1 MDVFSMA
8 TPARQQ
14 YLDIKSNHPNDIL
27 LFRMGDFYETFDDD
41 AKVMAKDL
49 QIALTSREMGKG
61 EKVPLAGIPY
71 HSLNGYLSKLVSK
84 GHRIAICEQT
94 SDPSTSKGIV
104 DREVV
109 RIVTPGTI
117 TEDQLLENNINNYL
131 ASIVIKD
138 HSVGVSYVD
147 ITTTEFLT
155 TEIQI
160 EDLTT
165 EINRINPR
173 EVIISKPLPG
183 NISENINSYITLVDE
198 KGYIANNSRKIV
210 EQNFRVASLESFG
223 CDKLILGIEAAA
235 QIIEYL
241 KTHQQS
247 ALRTI
252 PTLKTYSTQPFMSL
266 DQQTSRNLEIF
277 SSGRENSQESSLYSI
292 LDKTQTPM
300 GGRLLRKWLGQPLL
314 ELDLLEERQKAVEW
328 FIEDPI
334 RRGHIAK
341 ILTSISDIERLTTKV
356 KMGTA
361 GPRDLT
367 GLGNS
372 LEVIPDLIA
381 IAGKRT
387 ESEDTFWVLNEFS
400 DNSIPYEIIKKSIEP
415 ETPPNVG
422 EGRTIKSGFSR
433 TLDLLKQESSEAK
446 ANMANIESREREK
459 TGIKSLKIGYNKV
472 FGYYLEVSN
481 SYTSRVPSDYVR
493 RQTLV
498 GGERYITPEMKEYES
513 VILNTSSKIEE
524 IEKRLF
530 EKICS
535 DISIHLEA
543 LLKTSYAI
551 SLMDVFYSLSRIAS
565 ERNYI
570 KPILNNSD
578 TIDIKSGRHPVIE
591 QIVGPGEFVPN
602 DTNLSRRFN
611 QILLLTGPNMSGKST
626 YLRQVGILTLM
637 AQIGSF
643 IPAESA
649 TIGIVDRIFTR
660 VGLQDDLTKG
670 QSTFMVEMLETASI
684 LNQATE
690 KSLIILDEI
699 GRGTSTYDGLAIA
712 QAVTEFIHEEKTLG
726 CKTLFAT
733 HYHEMTELSERLDRI
748 TNLHVSV
755 SDINGEIIFLRQ
767 LLPGGADKSYGVH
780 VAKLAGLPP
789 KIVERAWEILA
800 MLENNKSSIASTLNE
815 SANKPFQT
823 QMFTYRN
830 WLEEELANTDI
841 DAMTPLEA
849 LIKLQS
855 LKDQNKN
862 SN

>member
-1 MDVFSMA
+1 MA

-41 AKVMAKDL
+41 AKVVAKDL
-49 QIALTSREMGKG
+49 EIALTSREMGKG
-61 EKVPLAGIPY
+61 EKIPLAGIPY
-71 HSLNGYLSKLVSK
+71 HSLDGYLSKLISK

-94 SDPSTSKGIV
+94 SDPSSSKGIV

-117 TEDQLLENNINNYL
+117 TEDELLRKNTNNYL

-138 HSVGVSYVD
+138 DTVGIAYVD

-160 EDLTT
+160 EDITT

-173 EVIISKPLPG
+173 EVIISKPLPSYV
-183 NISENINSYITLVDE
+183 SENLNTYITLLDE
-198 KGYIANNSRKIV
+198 KIDIANKSRRII
-210 EQNFRVASLESFG
+210 EQNFKVASLESFG

-241 KTHQQS
+241 KKHQRS
-247 ALRTI
+247 ALKTI

-277 SSGRENSQESSLYSI
+277 SSGRESSQESSLYSI

-300 GGRLLRKWLGQPLL
+300 GGRLLRTWLGQPLL
-314 ELDLLEERQKAVEW
+314 ELDLLEKRQSAVEW
-328 FIEDPI
+328 FIKDSI
-334 RRGHIAK
+334 RREQIAK

-372 LEVIPDLIA
+372 LEVIPELIA
-381 IAGKRT
+381 IAGRQTKN
-387 ESEDTFWVLNEFS
+387 EEVFWVLKEFS
-400 DNSIPYEIIKKSIEP
+400 DNSIPCELIKKSIESN
-415 ETPPNVG
+415 TPPTVG
-422 EGRTIKSGFSR
+422 EGNTIKPGFSK
-433 TLDLLKQESSEAK
+433 TLDLLRQESTEAK
-446 ANMANIESREREK
+446 TNMANIESREKEK

-472 FGYYLEVSN
+472 FGYYLEVSK
-481 SYTSRVPSDYVR
+481 SYISRVPSNYVR

-498 GGERYITPEMKEYES
+498 GGERYITPEMKDYES
-513 VILNTSSKIEE
+513 VILNASSKIEE
-524 IEKRLF
+524 VEKRLF

-543 LLKTSYAI
+543 LLQTSHAI
-551 SLMDVFYSLSRIAS
+551 SLMDVFYSLSRIAT

-578 TIDIKSGRHPVIE
+578 TINIKSGRHPVIE

-602 DTNLSRRFN
+602 DTNLSKKFN
-611 QILLLTGPNMSGKST
+611 QILLITGPNMSGKST

-670 QSTFMVEMLETASI
+670 QSTFMVEMLETAAI

-690 KSLIILDEI
+690 KSLVILDEI

-733 HYHEMTELSERLDRI
+733 HYHEMTELSKHLERI
-748 TNLHVSV
+748 TNLHVAV
-755 SDINGEIIFLRQ
+755 SDIDGEIIFLRQ
-767 LLPGGADKSYGVH
+767 LLSGGADKSYGVH
-780 VAKLAGLPP
+780 VAKLAGLPH

-800 MLENNKSSIASTLNE
+800 MLENNKSSIASTLNKG
-815 SANKPFQT
+815 AGKPFQT
-823 QMFTYRN
+823 QMFAHRN
-830 WLEEELANTDI
+830 WLEEELSNTDI

-849 LIKLQS
+849 LVKLQS
-855 LKDQNKN
+855 LKDQTKN
-862 SN
+862 FN

>member
-1 MDVFSMA
+1 MA

-41 AKVMAKDL
+41 AKVVAKDL
-49 QIALTSREMGKG
+49 EIALTSREMGKG
-61 EKVPLAGIPY
+61 EKIPLAGIPY
-71 HSLNGYLSKLVSK
+71 HSLDGYLSKLISK

-94 SDPSTSKGIV
+94 SDPSSSKGIV

-117 TEDQLLENNINNYL
+117 TEDELLRKNTNNYL

-138 HSVGVSYVD
+138 DTVGIAYVD

-160 EDLTT
+160 EDITT

-173 EVIISKPLPG
+173 EVIISKPLPSYV
-183 NISENINSYITLVDE
+183 SENLNTYITLLDE
-198 KGYIANNSRKIV
+198 KIDIANKSRRII
-210 EQNFRVASLESFG
+210 EQNFKVASLESFG

-241 KTHQQS
+241 KKHQRS
-247 ALRTI
+247 ALKTI

-277 SSGRENSQESSLYSI
+277 SSGRESSQESSLYSI

-300 GGRLLRKWLGQPLL
+300 GGRLLRTWLGQPLL
-314 ELDLLEERQKAVEW
+314 ELDLLEKRQSAVEW
-328 FIEDPI
+328 FIKDSI
-334 RRGHIAK
+334 RREQIAK

-372 LEVIPDLIA
+372 LEVIPELIA
-381 IAGKRT
+381 IAGRQTKN
-387 ESEDTFWVLNEFS
+387 EEVFWVLKEFS
-400 DNSIPYEIIKKSIEP
+400 DNSIPCELIKKSIESN
-415 ETPPNVG
+415 TPTTVG
-422 EGRTIKSGFSR
+422 EGNTIKPGFSK
-433 TLDLLKQESSEAK
+433 TLDLLRQESTEAK
-446 ANMANIESREREK
+446 ANMANIESREKEK

-472 FGYYLEVSN
+472 FGYYLEVSK
-481 SYTSRVPSDYVR
+481 SYISRVPSNYVR

-498 GGERYITPEMKEYES
+498 GGERYITPEMKDYES
-513 VILNTSSKIEE
+513 VILNASSKIEE
-524 IEKRLF
+524 VEKRLF

-543 LLKTSYAI
+543 LLQTSHAI
-551 SLMDVFYSLSRIAS
+551 SLMDVFYSLSRIAT

-578 TIDIKSGRHPVIE
+578 TINIKSGRHPVIE

-602 DTNLSRRFN
+602 DTNLSKKFN
-611 QILLLTGPNMSGKST
+611 QILLITGPNMSGKST

-670 QSTFMVEMLETASI
+670 QSTFMVEMLETAAI

-690 KSLIILDEI
+690 KSLVILDEI

-733 HYHEMTELSERLDRI
+733 HYHEMTELSKHLERI
-748 TNLHVSV
+748 TNLHVAV
-755 SDINGEIIFLRQ
+755 SDIDGEIIFLRQ
-767 LLPGGADKSYGVH
+767 LLSGGADKSYGVH
-780 VAKLAGLPP
+780 VAKLAGLPH

-800 MLENNKSSIASTLNE
+800 MLENNKSSIASTLNKG
-815 SANKPFQT
+815 AGKPFQT
-823 QMFTYRN
+823 QMFAHRN
-830 WLEEELANTDI
+830 WLEEELSNTDI

-849 LIKLQS
+849 LVKLQS
-855 LKDQNKN
+855 LKDQTKN
-862 SN
+862 FN

>member
-1 MDVFSMA
+1 MA

-49 QIALTSREMGKG
+49 EIALTSREMGKG

-117 TEDQLLENNINNYL
+117 TEDQLLETNINNYL

-173 EVIISKPLPG
+173 ELIISKPLPD
-183 NISENINSYITLVDE
+183 NISESINSYITLVDE

-223 CDKLILGIEAAA
+223 CDKLTLGIEAAA

-241 KTHQQS
+241 KTHQRS

-381 IAGKRT
+381 IAGRRT
-387 ESEDTFWVLNEFS
+387 KNKDTFWVLNEFS
-400 DNSIPYEIIKKSIEP
+400 DNSIPYELIKKSIEP

-422 EGRTIKSGFSR
+422 EGRTIKPGFSR
-433 TLDLLKQESSEAK
+433 TLDLLKQESTKAK

-459 TGIKSLKIGYNKV
+459 TGIKSLKIGYNRV
-472 FGYYLEVSN
+472 FGYYLEVSK

-498 GGERYITPEMKEYES
+498 GGERYITPEMKKYES
-513 VILNTSSKIEE
+513 IILNTSSKIEE

-543 LLKTSYAI
+543 LLKTSYA
-551 SLMDVFYSLSRIAS
+551 
-565 ERNYI
+565 
-570 KPILNNSD
+570 
-578 TIDIKSGRHPVIE
+578 
-591 QIVGPGEFVPN
+591 
-602 DTNLSRRFN
+602 
-611 QILLLTGPNMSGKST
+611 
-626 YLRQVGILTLM
+626 
-637 AQIGSF
+637 
-643 IPAESA
+643 
-649 TIGIVDRIFTR
+649 
-660 VGLQDDLTKG
+660 
-670 QSTFMVEMLETASI
+670 
-684 LNQATE
+684 
-690 KSLIILDEI
+690 
-699 GRGTSTYDGLAIA
+699 
-712 QAVTEFIHEEKTLG
+712 
-726 CKTLFAT
+726 
-733 HYHEMTELSERLDRI
+733 
-748 TNLHVSV
+748 
-755 SDINGEIIFLRQ
+755 
-767 LLPGGADKSYGVH
+767 
-780 VAKLAGLPP
+780 
-789 KIVERAWEILA
+789 
-800 MLENNKSSIASTLNE
+800 
-815 SANKPFQT
+815 
-823 QMFTYRN
+823 
-830 WLEEELANTDI
+830 
-841 DAMTPLEA
+841 
-849 LIKLQS
+849 
-855 LKDQNKN
+855 
-862 SN
+862 

>member
-1 MDVFSMA
+1 MA

-41 AKVMAKDL
+41 AKVVAKDL
-49 QIALTSREMGKG
+49 EIALTSREMGKG
-61 EKVPLAGIPY
+61 EKIPLAGIPY
-71 HSLNGYLSKLVSK
+71 HSLDGYLSKLISK

-94 SDPSTSKGIV
+94 SDPSSSKGIV

-117 TEDQLLENNINNYL
+117 TEDELLRKNTNNYL

-138 HSVGVSYVD
+138 DTVGIAYVD

-160 EDLTT
+160 EDITT

-173 EVIISKPLPG
+173 EVIISKPLPSYV
-183 NISENINSYITLVDE
+183 SENLNTYITLLDE
-198 KGYIANNSRKIV
+198 KIDIANKSRRII
-210 EQNFRVASLESFG
+210 EQNFKVASLESFG

-241 KTHQQS
+241 KKHQRS
-247 ALRTI
+247 ALKTI

-277 SSGRENSQESSLYSI
+277 SSGRESSQESSLYSI

-300 GGRLLRKWLGQPLL
+300 GGRLLRTWLGQPLL
-314 ELDLLEERQKAVEW
+314 ELDLLEKRQSAVEW
-328 FIEDPI
+328 FIKDSI
-334 RRGHIAK
+334 RREQIAK

-372 LEVIPDLIA
+372 LEVIPELIA
-381 IAGKRT
+381 IAGRQTKN
-387 ESEDTFWVLNEFS
+387 EEVFWVLKEFS
-400 DNSIPYEIIKKSIEP
+400 DNSIPCELIKKSIESN
-415 ETPPNVG
+415 TPPTVG
-422 EGRTIKSGFSR
+422 EGNTIKPGFSK
-433 TLDLLKQESSEAK
+433 TLDLLRQESTEAK
-446 ANMANIESREREK
+446 ANMANIESREKEK

-472 FGYYLEVSN
+472 FGYYLEVSK
-481 SYTSRVPSDYVR
+481 SYISRVPSNYVR

-498 GGERYITPEMKEYES
+498 GGERYITPEMKDYES
-513 VILNTSSKIEE
+513 VILNASSKIEE
-524 IEKRLF
+524 VEKRLF

-543 LLKTSYAI
+543 LLQTSHAI
-551 SLMDVFYSLSRIAS
+551 SLMDVFYSLSRIAT

-578 TIDIKSGRHPVIE
+578 TINIKSGRHPVIE

-602 DTNLSRRFN
+602 DTNLSKKFN
-611 QILLLTGPNMSGKST
+611 QILLITGPNMSGKST

-670 QSTFMVEMLETASI
+670 QSTFMVEMLETAAI

-690 KSLIILDEI
+690 KSLVILDEI

-733 HYHEMTELSERLDRI
+733 HYHEMTELSKHLERI
-748 TNLHVSV
+748 TNLHVAV
-755 SDINGEIIFLRQ
+755 SDIDGEIIFLRQ
-767 LLPGGADKSYGVH
+767 LLSGGADKSYGVH
-780 VAKLAGLPP
+780 VAKLAGLPQ

-800 MLENNKSSIASTLNE
+800 MLENNKSSIASTLNKG
-815 SANKPFQT
+815 AGKPFQT
-823 QMFTYRN
+823 QMFAHRN
-830 WLEEELANTDI
+830 WLEEELSNTDI

-849 LIKLQS
+849 LVKLQS
-855 LKDQNKN
+855 LKDQTKN
-862 SN
+862 FN

>member
-1 MDVFSMA
+1 MHTHVA
-8 TPARQQ
+8 E
-14 YLDIKSNHPNDIL
+14 N
-27 LFRMGDFYETFDDD
+27 
-41 AKVMAKDL
+41 
-49 QIALTSREMGKG
+49 
-61 EKVPLAGIPY
+61 
-71 HSLNGYLSKLVSK
+71 LN
-84 GHRIAICEQT
+84 T
-94 SDPSTSKGIV
+94 
-104 DREVV
+104 
-109 RIVTPGTI
+109 
-117 TEDQLLENNINNYL
+117 
-131 ASIVIKD
+131 
-138 HSVGVSYVD
+138 
-147 ITTTEFLT
+147 
-155 TEIQI
+155 
-160 EDLTT
+160 
-165 EINRINPR
+165 
-173 EVIISKPLPG
+173 
-183 NISENINSYITLVDE
+183 YITLVDAE
-198 KGYIANNSRKIV
+198 SDIANKSRRII
-210 EQNFRVASLESFG
+210 EQNFKVASLESFG

-241 KTHQQS
+241 KTHQRS
-247 ALRTI
+247 ALKTI
-252 PTLKTYSTQPFMSL
+252 PTLKTYSTQAFMSL

-277 SSGRENSQESSLYSI
+277 SSGREGSQESSLYSI

-314 ELDLLEERQKAVEW
+314 ELDLLEKRQKAVEW
-328 FIEDPI
+328 FIKDPI
-334 RRGHIAK
+334 RREQIAK
-341 ILTSISDIERLTTKV
+341 ILNSISDIERLTTKV

-372 LEVIPDLIA
+372 LEVIPELIA
-381 IAGKRT
+381 IAGKQT
-387 ESEDTFWVLNEFS
+387 KNEEAFWVLKEFS
-400 DNSIPYEIIKKSIEP
+400 DNSIPYELIKKSIESD
-415 ETPPNVG
+415 TPPTVG
-422 EGRTIKSGFSR
+422 EGSTIKPGFSE
-433 TLDLLKQESSEAK
+433 TLDLLKQESTEAK
-446 ANMANIESREREK
+446 VNMASIESREKEK

-472 FGYYLEVSN
+472 FGYYLEVSK
-481 SYTSRVPSDYVR
+481 SYISQVPSNYVR

-498 GGERYITPEMKEYES
+498 GGERYITSEMKDYES
-513 VILNTSSKIEE
+513 IILNASSKIEE
-524 IEKRLF
+524 VEKRLF

-535 DISIHLEA
+535 DISMHLEA
-543 LLKTSYAI
+543 LLQTSHAI
-551 SLMDVFYSLSRIAS
+551 SLMDVFYSLSRIAT

-578 TIDIKSGRHPVIE
+578 TINIKSGRHPVIE
-591 QIVGPGEFVPN
+591 QIVGPGGFVPN
-602 DTNLSRRFN
+602 DTNLSNTLN
-611 QILLLTGPNMSGKST
+611 QILLITGPNMSGKST

-684 LNQATE
+684 LNQATG
-690 KSLIILDEI
+690 KSLLILDEI

-733 HYHEMTELSERLDRI
+733 HYHEMTELSKRLERI
-748 TNLHVSV
+748 TNLHVAV

-767 LLPGGADKSYGVH
+767 LLTGGADKSYGVH

-789 KIVERAWEILA
+789 KIIGRAWEILA

-815 SANKPFQT
+815 GARKPFQT
-823 QMFTYRN
+823 QMFAHRN
-830 WLEEELANTDI
+830 WLEEELSNTDI

-855 LKDQNKN
+855 LKDQTKN
-862 SN
+862 FN

>member
-1 MDVFSMA
+1 MA

-41 AKVMAKDL
+41 AKVVAKDL
-49 QIALTSREMGKG
+49 EIALTSREMGKG
-61 EKVPLAGIPY
+61 EKIPLAGIPY
-71 HSLNGYLSKLVSK
+71 HSLDGYLSKLISK

-94 SDPSTSKGIV
+94 SDPSSSKGIV

-117 TEDQLLENNINNYL
+117 TEDELLRKNTNNYL

-138 HSVGVSYVD
+138 DTVGIAYVD

-160 EDLTT
+160 EDITT

-173 EVIISKPLPG
+173 EVIISKPLPSYV
-183 NISENINSYITLVDE
+183 SENLNTYITLLDE
-198 KGYIANNSRKIV
+198 KIDIANKSRRII
-210 EQNFRVASLESFG
+210 EQNFKVASLESFG

-241 KTHQQS
+241 KKHQRS
-247 ALRTI
+247 ALKTI

-277 SSGRENSQESSLYSI
+277 SSGRESSQESSLYSI

-300 GGRLLRKWLGQPLL
+300 GGRLLRTWLGQPLL
-314 ELDLLEERQKAVEW
+314 ELDLLEKRQSAVEW
-328 FIEDPI
+328 FIKDSI
-334 RRGHIAK
+334 RREQIAK

-372 LEVIPDLIA
+372 LEVIPELIA
-381 IAGKRT
+381 IAGRQTKN
-387 ESEDTFWVLNEFS
+387 EEVFWVLKEFS
-400 DNSIPYEIIKKSIEP
+400 DNSIPCELIKKSIESN
-415 ETPPNVG
+415 TPPTVG
-422 EGRTIKSGFSR
+422 EGNTIKPGFSK
-433 TLDLLKQESSEAK
+433 TLDLLRQESTEAK
-446 ANMANIESREREK
+446 ANMANIESREKEK

-472 FGYYLEVSN
+472 FGYYLEVSK
-481 SYTSRVPSDYVR
+481 SYISRVPSNYVR

-498 GGERYITPEMKEYES
+498 GGERYITPEMKDYES
-513 VILNTSSKIEE
+513 VILNASSKIEE
-524 IEKRLF
+524 VEKRLF

-543 LLKTSYAI
+543 LLQTSHAI
-551 SLMDVFYSLSRIAS
+551 SLMDVFYSLSRIAT

-578 TIDIKSGRHPVIE
+578 TINIKSGRHPVIE

-602 DTNLSRRFN
+602 DTNLSKKFN
-611 QILLLTGPNMSGKST
+611 QILLITGPNMSGKST

-670 QSTFMVEMLETASI
+670 QSTFMVEMLETAAI

-690 KSLIILDEI
+690 KSLVILDEI

-733 HYHEMTELSERLDRI
+733 HYHEMTELSKHLERI
-748 TNLHVSV
+748 TNLHVAV
-755 SDINGEIIFLRQ
+755 SDIDGEIIFLRQ
-767 LLPGGADKSYGVH
+767 LLSGGADKSYGVH
-780 VAKLAGLPP
+780 VAKLAGLPH

-800 MLENNKSSIASTLNE
+800 MLENNKSSIASTLNKG
-815 SANKPFQT
+815 AGKPFQT
-823 QMFTYRN
+823 QMFAHRN
-830 WLEEELANTDI
+830 WLEEELSNTDI

-849 LIKLQS
+849 LVKLQS
-855 LKDQNKN
+855 LKDQTKN
-862 SN
+862 FN

>member
-1 MDVFSMA
+1 MA

-41 AKVMAKDL
+41 AKVVAKDL
-49 QIALTSREMGKG
+49 EIALTSREMGKG
-61 EKVPLAGIPY
+61 EKIPLAGIPY
-71 HSLNGYLSKLVSK
+71 HSLDGYLSKLISK

-94 SDPSTSKGIV
+94 SDPSSSKGIV

-117 TEDQLLENNINNYL
+117 TEDELLRKNTNNYL

-138 HSVGVSYVD
+138 DTVGIAYVD

-160 EDLTT
+160 EDITT

-173 EVIISKPLPG
+173 EVIISKPLPSYV
-183 NISENINSYITLVDE
+183 SENLNTYITLLDE
-198 KGYIANNSRKIV
+198 KIDIANKSRRII
-210 EQNFRVASLESFG
+210 EQNFKVASLESFG

-241 KTHQQS
+241 KKHQRS
-247 ALRTI
+247 ALKTI

-277 SSGRENSQESSLYSI
+277 SSGRESSQESSLYSI

-300 GGRLLRKWLGQPLL
+300 GGRLLRTWLGQPLL
-314 ELDLLEERQKAVEW
+314 ELDLLEKRQSAVEW
-328 FIEDPI
+328 FIKDSI
-334 RRGHIAK
+334 RREQIAK

-372 LEVIPDLIA
+372 LEVIPELIA
-381 IAGKRT
+381 IAGRQTKN
-387 ESEDTFWVLNEFS
+387 EEVFWVLKEFS
-400 DNSIPYEIIKKSIEP
+400 DNSIPCELIKKSIESN
-415 ETPPNVG
+415 TPPTVG
-422 EGRTIKSGFSR
+422 EGNTIKPGFSK
-433 TLDLLKQESSEAK
+433 TLDLLRQESTEAK
-446 ANMANIESREREK
+446 ANMANIESREKEK

-472 FGYYLEVSN
+472 FGYYLEVSK
-481 SYTSRVPSDYVR
+481 SYISQVPSNYVR

-498 GGERYITPEMKEYES
+498 GGERYITPEMKDYES
-513 VILNTSSKIEE
+513 VILNASSKIEE
-524 IEKRLF
+524 VEKRLF

-543 LLKTSYAI
+543 LLQTSHAI
-551 SLMDVFYSLSRIAS
+551 SLMDVFYSLSRIAT

-578 TIDIKSGRHPVIE
+578 TINIKSGRHPVIE

-602 DTNLSRRFN
+602 DTNLSKTFN
-611 QILLLTGPNMSGKST
+611 QILLITGPNMSGKST

-670 QSTFMVEMLETASI
+670 QSTFMVEMLETAAI

-690 KSLIILDEI
+690 KSLVILDEI

-733 HYHEMTELSERLDRI
+733 HYHEMTELSKHLERI
-748 TNLHVSV
+748 TNLHVAV
-755 SDINGEIIFLRQ
+755 SDIDGEIIFLRQ
-767 LLPGGADKSYGVH
+767 LLSGGADKSYGVH
-780 VAKLAGLPP
+780 VAKLAGLPH

-800 MLENNKSSIASTLNE
+800 MLENNKSSIASTLNKG
-815 SANKPFQT
+815 AGKPFQT
-823 QMFTYRN
+823 QMFAHRN
-830 WLEEELANTDI
+830 WLEEELSNTDI

-849 LIKLQS
+849 LVKLQS
-855 LKDQNKN
+855 LKDQTKN
-862 SN
+862 FN

>member
-1 MDVFSMA
+1 MA

-49 QIALTSREMGKG
+49 EIALTSREMGKG

-173 EVIISKPLPG
+173 EVIIPNPLPG
-183 NISENINSYITLVDE
+183 DISENINSYITLVDE
-198 KGYIANNSRKIV
+198 KGYISNNSRKIV

-241 KTHQQS
+241 KTHQRS

-341 ILTSISDIERLTTKV
+341 ILTSILDIERLTTKV

-361 GPRDLT
+361 GPRDLN

-381 IAGKRT
+381 IAGEQTKN
-387 ESEDTFWVLNEFS
+387 EDTFWVLNEFS
-400 DNSIPYEIIKKSIEP
+400 DNSIPYELIKKSIEP

-422 EGRTIKSGFSR
+422 EGRTTKPGFSR
-433 TLDLLKQESSEAK
+433 TLDLLKQESTKAK

-459 TGIKSLKIGYNKV
+459 TGIKSLKIGYNRV
-472 FGYYLEVSN
+472 FGYYLEVSK

-498 GGERYITPEMKEYES
+498 GGERYITPEMKKYES
-513 VILNTSSKIEE
+513 IILNTSSKIEE

-565 ERNYI
+565 EHKYI
-570 KPILNNSD
+570 KPILKNSD

-684 LNQATE
+684 
-690 KSLIILDEI
+690 
-699 GRGTSTYDGLAIA
+699 
-712 QAVTEFIHEEKTLG
+712 
-726 CKTLFAT
+726 
-733 HYHEMTELSERLDRI
+733 
-748 TNLHVSV
+748 
-755 SDINGEIIFLRQ
+755 
-767 LLPGGADKSYGVH
+767 
-780 VAKLAGLPP
+780 
-789 KIVERAWEILA
+789 
-800 MLENNKSSIASTLNE
+800 
-815 SANKPFQT
+815 
-823 QMFTYRN
+823 
-830 WLEEELANTDI
+830 
-841 DAMTPLEA
+841 
-849 LIKLQS
+849 
-855 LKDQNKN
+855 
-862 SN
+862 

>member
-49 QIALTSREMGKG
+49 EIALTSREMGKG

-117 TEDQLLENNINNYL
+117 TEDQLLETNINNYL

-173 EVIISKPLPG
+173 ELIISKPLPD
-183 NISENINSYITLVDE
+183 NISESINSYITLVDE

-223 CDKLILGIEAAA
+223 CDKLTLGIEAAA

-241 KTHQQS
+241 KTHQRS

-381 IAGKRT
+381 IAGRRT
-387 ESEDTFWVLNEFS
+387 KNKDTFWVLNEFS
-400 DNSIPYEIIKKSIEP
+400 DNSIPYELIKKSIEP

-422 EGRTIKSGFSR
+422 EGRTIKPGFSR
-433 TLDLLKQESSEAK
+433 TLDLLKQESTKAK

-459 TGIKSLKIGYNKV
+459 TGIKSLKIGYNRV
-472 FGYYLEVSN
+472 FGYYLEVSK

-498 GGERYITPEMKEYES
+498 GGERYITPEMKKYES
-513 VILNTSSKIEE
+513 IILNTSSKIEE
-524 IEKRLF
+524 IEK
-530 EKICS
+530 
-535 DISIHLEA
+535 
-543 LLKTSYAI
+543 
-551 SLMDVFYSLSRIAS
+551 
-565 ERNYI
+565 
-570 KPILNNSD
+570 
-578 TIDIKSGRHPVIE
+578 
-591 QIVGPGEFVPN
+591 
-602 DTNLSRRFN
+602 
-611 QILLLTGPNMSGKST
+611 
-626 YLRQVGILTLM
+626 
-637 AQIGSF
+637 
-643 IPAESA
+643 
-649 TIGIVDRIFTR
+649 
-660 VGLQDDLTKG
+660 
-670 QSTFMVEMLETASI
+670 
-684 LNQATE
+684 
-690 KSLIILDEI
+690 
-699 GRGTSTYDGLAIA
+699 
-712 QAVTEFIHEEKTLG
+712 
-726 CKTLFAT
+726 
-733 HYHEMTELSERLDRI
+733 
-748 TNLHVSV
+748 
-755 SDINGEIIFLRQ
+755 
-767 LLPGGADKSYGVH
+767 
-780 VAKLAGLPP
+780 
-789 KIVERAWEILA
+789 
-800 MLENNKSSIASTLNE
+800 
-815 SANKPFQT
+815 
-823 QMFTYRN
+823 
-830 WLEEELANTDI
+830 
-841 DAMTPLEA
+841 
-849 LIKLQS
+849 
-855 LKDQNKN
+855 
-862 SN
+862 

>member
-1 MDVFSMA
+1 MA

-41 AKVMAKDL
+41 AKVVAKDL
-49 QIALTSREMGKG
+49 EIALTSREMGKG
-61 EKVPLAGIPY
+61 EKIPLAGIPY
-71 HSLNGYLSKLVSK
+71 HSLDGYLSKLISK

-94 SDPSTSKGIV
+94 SDPSSSKGIV

-117 TEDQLLENNINNYL
+117 TEDELLRKNTNNYL

-138 HSVGVSYVD
+138 DTVGIAYVD

-160 EDLTT
+160 EDITT

-173 EVIISKPLPG
+173 EVIISKPLPSYV
-183 NISENINSYITLVDE
+183 SENLNTYITLLDE
-198 KGYIANNSRKIV
+198 KIDIANKSRRII
-210 EQNFRVASLESFG
+210 EQNFKVASLESFG

-241 KTHQQS
+241 KKHQRS
-247 ALRTI
+247 ALKTI

-277 SSGRENSQESSLYSI
+277 SSGRESSQESSLYSI

-300 GGRLLRKWLGQPLL
+300 GGRLLRTWLGQPLL
-314 ELDLLEERQKAVEW
+314 ELDLLEKRQSAVEW
-328 FIEDPI
+328 FIKDSI
-334 RRGHIAK
+334 RREQIAK

-372 LEVIPDLIA
+372 LEVIPELIA
-381 IAGKRT
+381 IAGRQTKN
-387 ESEDTFWVLNEFS
+387 EEVFWVLKEFS
-400 DNSIPYEIIKKSIEP
+400 DNSIPCELIKKSIESN
-415 ETPPNVG
+415 TPPTVG
-422 EGRTIKSGFSR
+422 EGNTIKPGFSK
-433 TLDLLKQESSEAK
+433 TLDLLRQESTEAK
-446 ANMANIESREREK
+446 ANMANIESREKEK

-472 FGYYLEVSN
+472 FGYYLEVSK
-481 SYTSRVPSDYVR
+481 SYISRVPSNYVR

-498 GGERYITPEMKEYES
+498 GGERYITPEMKDYES
-513 VILNTSSKIEE
+513 VILNASSKIEE
-524 IEKRLF
+524 VEKRLF

-543 LLKTSYAI
+543 LLQTSHAI
-551 SLMDVFYSLSRIAS
+551 SLMDVFYSLSRIAT

-578 TIDIKSGRHPVIE
+578 TINIKSGRHPVIE

-602 DTNLSRRFN
+602 DTNLSKKFN
-611 QILLLTGPNMSGKST
+611 QILLITGPNMSGKST

-670 QSTFMVEMLETASI
+670 QSTFMVEMLETAAI

-690 KSLIILDEI
+690 KSLVILDEI

-733 HYHEMTELSERLDRI
+733 HYHEMTELSKHLERI
-748 TNLHVSV
+748 TNLHVAV
-755 SDINGEIIFLRQ
+755 SDIDGEIIFLRQ
-767 LLPGGADKSYGVH
+767 LLSGGADKSYGVH

-789 KIVERAWEILA
+789 QIVERAWEILA
-800 MLENNKSSIASTLNE
+800 MLENNKSSIASTLNKG
-815 SANKPFQT
+815 AGKPFQT
-823 QMFTYRN
+823 QMFAHRN
-830 WLEEELANTDI
+830 WLEEELSNTDI

-849 LIKLQS
+849 LVKLQS
-855 LKDQNKN
+855 LKDQTKN
-862 SN
+862 FN

>member
-49 QIALTSREMGKG
+49 EIALTSREMGKG

-117 TEDQLLENNINNYL
+117 TEDQLLETNINNYL

-173 EVIISKPLPG
+173 ELIISKPLPD
-183 NISENINSYITLVDE
+183 NISESINSYITLVDE

-223 CDKLILGIEAAA
+223 CDKLTLGIEAAA

-241 KTHQQS
+241 KTHQRS

-381 IAGKRT
+381 IAGRRT
-387 ESEDTFWVLNEFS
+387 KNKDTFWVLNEFS
-400 DNSIPYEIIKKSIEP
+400 DNSIPYELIKKSIEP

-422 EGRTIKSGFSR
+422 EGRTIKPGFSR
-433 TLDLLKQESSEAK
+433 TLDLLKQESTKAK

-459 TGIKSLKIGYNKV
+459 TGIKSLKIGYNRV
-472 FGYYLEVSN
+472 FGYYLEVSK

-498 GGERYITPEMKEYES
+498 GGERYITPEMKKYES
-513 VILNTSSKIEE
+513 IILNTSSKIEE

-570 KPILNNSD
+570 KPILNNS
-578 TIDIKSGRHPVIE
+578 
-591 QIVGPGEFVPN
+591 
-602 DTNLSRRFN
+602 
-611 QILLLTGPNMSGKST
+611 
-626 YLRQVGILTLM
+626 
-637 AQIGSF
+637 
-643 IPAESA
+643 
-649 TIGIVDRIFTR
+649 
-660 VGLQDDLTKG
+660 
-670 QSTFMVEMLETASI
+670 
-684 LNQATE
+684 
-690 KSLIILDEI
+690 
-699 GRGTSTYDGLAIA
+699 
-712 QAVTEFIHEEKTLG
+712 
-726 CKTLFAT
+726 
-733 HYHEMTELSERLDRI
+733 
-748 TNLHVSV
+748 
-755 SDINGEIIFLRQ
+755 
-767 LLPGGADKSYGVH
+767 
-780 VAKLAGLPP
+780 
-789 KIVERAWEILA
+789 
-800 MLENNKSSIASTLNE
+800 
-815 SANKPFQT
+815 
-823 QMFTYRN
+823 
-830 WLEEELANTDI
+830 
-841 DAMTPLEA
+841 
-849 LIKLQS
+849 
-855 LKDQNKN
+855 
-862 SN
+862 

>member
-1 MDVFSMA
+1 MA

-41 AKVMAKDL
+41 AKVLAKDL
-49 QIALTSREMGKG
+49 EIALTSREMGKG
-61 EKVPLAGIPY
+61 EKIPLAGIPY
-71 HSLNGYLSKLVSK
+71 HSLDGYLSKLISK

-94 SDPSTSKGIV
+94 SDPSSSKGIV

-117 TEDQLLENNINNYL
+117 TEDQLLKKNTNNYL
-131 ASIVIKD
+131 ASVVIKD
-138 HSVGVSYVD
+138 DTVGIAYVD

-160 EDLTT
+160 EDITT
-165 EINRINPR
+165 EINRINPK
-173 EVIISKPLPG
+173 EVITSKPLP
-183 NISENINSYITLVDE
+183 NHVAENLNTYITLVDAE
-198 KGYIANNSRKIV
+198 SDIANKSRRII
-210 EQNFRVASLESFG
+210 EQNFKVASLESFG

-241 KTHQQS
+241 KTHQRS
-247 ALRTI
+247 ALKTI
-252 PTLKTYSTQPFMSL
+252 PTLKTYSTQAFMSL

-277 SSGRENSQESSLYSI
+277 SSGREGSQESSLYSI

-314 ELDLLEERQKAVEW
+314 ELDLLEKRQKAVEW
-328 FIEDPI
+328 FIKDPI
-334 RRGHIAK
+334 RREQIAK

-372 LEVIPDLIA
+372 LEVIPELIA
-381 IAGKRT
+381 IAGKQT
-387 ESEDTFWVLNEFS
+387 KNEEAFWVLKEFS
-400 DNSIPYEIIKKSIEP
+400 DNSIPYELIKKSIESD
-415 ETPPNVG
+415 TPPTVG
-422 EGRTIKSGFSR
+422 EGSTIKPGFSE
-433 TLDLLKQESSEAK
+433 TLDLLKQESTEAK
-446 ANMANIESREREK
+446 VNMASIESREKEK

-472 FGYYLEVSN
+472 FGYYLEVSK
-481 SYTSRVPSDYVR
+481 SYISQVPSNYVR

-498 GGERYITPEMKEYES
+498 GGERYITSEMKDYES
-513 VILNTSSKIEE
+513 IILNASSKIEE
-524 IEKRLF
+524 VEKRLF

-535 DISIHLEA
+535 DISMHLEA
-543 LLKTSYAI
+543 LLQTSHAI
-551 SLMDVFYSLSRIAS
+551 SLMDVFYSLSRIAT

-578 TIDIKSGRHPVIE
+578 TINIKSGRHPVIE
-591 QIVGPGEFVPN
+591 QIVGPGGFVPN
-602 DTNLSRRFN
+602 DTNLSNTLN
-611 QILLLTGPNMSGKST
+611 QILLITGPNMSGKST

-684 LNQATE
+684 LNQATG
-690 KSLIILDEI
+690 KSLLILDEI

-733 HYHEMTELSERLDRI
+733 HYHEMTELSKRLERI
-748 TNLHVSV
+748 TNLHVAV

-767 LLPGGADKSYGVH
+767 LLTGGADKSYGVH

-789 KIVERAWEILA
+789 KIIGRAWEILA

-815 SANKPFQT
+815 GAGKPFQT
-823 QMFTYRN
+823 QMFAHRN
-830 WLEEELANTDI
+830 WLEEELSNTDI

-855 LKDQNKN
+855 LKDQTKN
-862 SN
+862 FN

>member
-1 MDVFSMA
+1 MA

-41 AKVMAKDL
+41 AKVVAKDL
-49 QIALTSREMGKG
+49 EIALTSREMGKG
-61 EKVPLAGIPY
+61 EKIPLAGIPY
-71 HSLNGYLSKLVSK
+71 HSLDGYLSKLISK

-94 SDPSTSKGIV
+94 SDPSSSKGIV

-117 TEDQLLENNINNYL
+117 TEDELLRKNTNNYL

-138 HSVGVSYVD
+138 DTVGIAYVD

-160 EDLTT
+160 EDITT

-173 EVIISKPLPG
+173 EVIISKPLPSHV
-183 NISENINSYITLVDE
+183 SENLNTYVTLLDE
-198 KGYIANNSRKIV
+198 KIDIAKKSRRII
-210 EQNFRVASLESFG
+210 EQNFKVASLESFG

-241 KTHQQS
+241 KKHQRS
-247 ALRTI
+247 ALKTI

-277 SSGRENSQESSLYSI
+277 SSGREGSQESSLYSI

-314 ELDLLEERQKAVEW
+314 ELDLLQKRQRAVEW
-328 FIEDPI
+328 FIKDSI
-334 RRGHIAK
+334 RREQIAK

-372 LEVIPDLIA
+372 LEVIPELIA
-381 IAGKRT
+381 IAGKQT
-387 ESEDTFWVLNEFS
+387 KNEETFWVLKEFS
-400 DNSIPYEIIKKSIEP
+400 DNSIPYELIKKSIESN
-415 ETPPNVG
+415 TPPTVG
-422 EGRTIKSGFSR
+422 EGNTIKPGFSK
-433 TLDLLKQESSEAK
+433 TLDLLKQESNEAK
-446 ANMANIESREREK
+446 ANMANIESREKEK

-472 FGYYLEVSN
+472 FGYYLEVSK
-481 SYTSRVPSDYVR
+481 SYISQVPSNYVR

-498 GGERYITPEMKEYES
+498 GGERYITPEMKDYES
-513 VILNTSSKIEE
+513 VILNASSKIEE
-524 IEKRLF
+524 VEKRLF

-535 DISIHLEA
+535 DISVHLEA
-543 LLKTSYAI
+543 LLQTSHAI
-551 SLMDVFYSLSRIAS
+551 SLMDVFYSLSRIAT

-570 KPILNNSD
+570 KPILNKSD

-602 DTNLSRRFN
+602 DTNLSKTSN
-611 QILLLTGPNMSGKST
+611 QILLITGPNMSGKST

-670 QSTFMVEMLETASI
+670 QSTFMVEMLETAAI

-690 KSLIILDEI
+690 KSLVILDEI

-712 QAVTEFIHEEKTLG
+712 QAVTEFLHEEKTLG

-733 HYHEMTELSERLDRI
+733 HYHEMTELSSHLERI
-748 TNLHVSV
+748 TNLHVAV
-755 SDINGEIIFLRQ
+755 SDIDGEIIFLRQ
-767 LLPGGADKSYGVH
+767 LLTGGADKSYGVH

-789 KIVERAWEILA
+789 KIVERASEILA
-800 MLENNKSSIASTLNE
+800 MLENNKSSIASTLIE
-815 SANKPFQT
+815 GAGKPFQT
-823 QMFTYRN
+823 QMFAHRN
-830 WLEEELANTDI
+830 WLEEELSNTDI

-849 LIKLQS
+849 LVKLQS
-855 LKDQNKN
+855 LKDQTKN
-862 SN
+862 FN

>member
-1 MDVFSMA
+1 
-8 TPARQQ
+8 
-14 YLDIKSNHPNDIL
+14 
-27 LFRMGDFYETFDDD
+27 
-41 AKVMAKDL
+41 
-49 QIALTSREMGKG
+49 
-61 EKVPLAGIPY
+61 
-71 HSLNGYLSKLVSK
+71 
-84 GHRIAICEQT
+84 
-94 SDPSTSKGIV
+94 
-104 DREVV
+104 
-109 RIVTPGTI
+109 
-117 TEDQLLENNINNYL
+117 
-131 ASIVIKD
+131 
-138 HSVGVSYVD
+138 
-147 ITTTEFLT
+147 
-155 TEIQI
+155 
-160 EDLTT
+160 
-165 EINRINPR
+165 
-173 EVIISKPLPG
+173 
-183 NISENINSYITLVDE
+183 
-198 KGYIANNSRKIV
+198 
-210 EQNFRVASLESFG
+210 
-223 CDKLILGIEAAA
+223 
-235 QIIEYL
+235 
-241 KTHQQS
+241 
-247 ALRTI
+247 
-252 PTLKTYSTQPFMSL
+252 
-266 DQQTSRNLEIF
+266 
-277 SSGRENSQESSLYSI
+277 
-292 LDKTQTPM
+292 
-300 GGRLLRKWLGQPLL
+300 
-314 ELDLLEERQKAVEW
+314 
-328 FIEDPI
+328 
-334 RRGHIAK
+334 
-341 ILTSISDIERLTTKV
+341 
-356 KMGTA
+356 
-361 GPRDLT
+361 
-367 GLGNS
+367 
-372 LEVIPDLIA
+372 
-381 IAGKRT
+381 
-387 ESEDTFWVLNEFS
+387 
-400 DNSIPYEIIKKSIEP
+400 
-415 ETPPNVG
+415 
-422 EGRTIKSGFSR
+422 
-433 TLDLLKQESSEAK
+433 LDLLKQESSEAK

-789 KIVERAWEILA
+789 KIVGRAWEILA

>member
-1 MDVFSMA
+1 
-8 TPARQQ
+8 
-14 YLDIKSNHPNDIL
+14 
-27 LFRMGDFYETFDDD
+27 
-41 AKVMAKDL
+41 
-49 QIALTSREMGKG
+49 
-61 EKVPLAGIPY
+61 
-71 HSLNGYLSKLVSK
+71 
-84 GHRIAICEQT
+84 
-94 SDPSTSKGIV
+94 
-104 DREVV
+104 
-109 RIVTPGTI
+109 
-117 TEDQLLENNINNYL
+117 
-131 ASIVIKD
+131 
-138 HSVGVSYVD
+138 
-147 ITTTEFLT
+147 
-155 TEIQI
+155 
-160 EDLTT
+160 
-165 EINRINPR
+165 
-173 EVIISKPLPG
+173 
-183 NISENINSYITLVDE
+183 
-198 KGYIANNSRKIV
+198 
-210 EQNFRVASLESFG
+210 
-223 CDKLILGIEAAA
+223 
-235 QIIEYL
+235 
-241 KTHQQS
+241 
-247 ALRTI
+247 
-252 PTLKTYSTQPFMSL
+252 
-266 DQQTSRNLEIF
+266 
-277 SSGRENSQESSLYSI
+277 
-292 LDKTQTPM
+292 
-300 GGRLLRKWLGQPLL
+300 
-314 ELDLLEERQKAVEW
+314 
-328 FIEDPI
+328 
-334 RRGHIAK
+334 
-341 ILTSISDIERLTTKV
+341 
-356 KMGTA
+356 
-361 GPRDLT
+361 
-367 GLGNS
+367 
-372 LEVIPDLIA
+372 
-381 IAGKRT
+381 
-387 ESEDTFWVLNEFS
+387 
-400 DNSIPYEIIKKSIEP
+400 
-415 ETPPNVG
+415 
-422 EGRTIKSGFSR
+422 
-433 TLDLLKQESSEAK
+433 
-446 ANMANIESREREK
+446 
-459 TGIKSLKIGYNKV
+459 
-472 FGYYLEVSN
+472 
-481 SYTSRVPSDYVR
+481 
-493 RQTLV
+493 
-498 GGERYITPEMKEYES
+498 
-513 VILNTSSKIEE
+513 
-524 IEKRLF
+524 
-530 EKICS
+530 
-535 DISIHLEA
+535 
-543 LLKTSYAI
+543 
-551 SLMDVFYSLSRIAS
+551 MDVFYSLSRIAS

-733 HYHEMTELSERLDRI
+733 HYHELTELSERLDRI

-789 KIVERAWEILA
+789 KIIGRAWEILA

-823 QMFTYRN
+823 QMFTHRN

-862 SN
+862 LN

>member
-1 MDVFSMA
+1 MA

-41 AKVMAKDL
+41 AKVVAKDL
-49 QIALTSREMGKG
+49 EIALTSREMGKG
-61 EKVPLAGIPY
+61 EKIPLAGIPY
-71 HSLNGYLSKLVSK
+71 HSLDGYLSKLISK

-94 SDPSTSKGIV
+94 SDPSSSKGIV

-117 TEDQLLENNINNYL
+117 TEDELLRKNTNNYL

-138 HSVGVSYVD
+138 DTVGIAYVD

-160 EDLTT
+160 EDITT

-173 EVIISKPLPG
+173 EVIISKPLPSYV
-183 NISENINSYITLVDE
+183 SENLNTYITLLDE
-198 KGYIANNSRKIV
+198 KIDIANKSRRII
-210 EQNFRVASLESFG
+210 EQNFKVASLESFG

-241 KTHQQS
+241 KKHQRS
-247 ALRTI
+247 ALKTI

-277 SSGRENSQESSLYSI
+277 SSGRESSQESSLYSI

-300 GGRLLRKWLGQPLL
+300 GGRLLRTWLGQPLL
-314 ELDLLEERQKAVEW
+314 ELDLLEKRQSAVEW
-328 FIEDPI
+328 FIKDSI
-334 RRGHIAK
+334 RREQIAK

-372 LEVIPDLIA
+372 LEVIPELIA
-381 IAGKRT
+381 IAGRQTKN
-387 ESEDTFWVLNEFS
+387 EEVFWVLKEFS
-400 DNSIPYEIIKKSIEP
+400 DNSIPCELIKKSIESN
-415 ETPPNVG
+415 TPTTVG
-422 EGRTIKSGFSR
+422 EGNTIKPGFSK
-433 TLDLLKQESSEAK
+433 TLDLLRQESTEAK
-446 ANMANIESREREK
+446 TNMANIESREKEK

-472 FGYYLEVSN
+472 FGYYLEVSK
-481 SYTSRVPSDYVR
+481 SYISRVPSNYVR

-498 GGERYITPEMKEYES
+498 GGERYITPEMKDYES
-513 VILNTSSKIEE
+513 VILNASSKIEE
-524 IEKRLF
+524 VEKRLF

-543 LLKTSYAI
+543 LLQTSHAI
-551 SLMDVFYSLSRIAS
+551 SLMDVFYSLSRIAT

-578 TIDIKSGRHPVIE
+578 TINIKSGRHPVIE

-602 DTNLSRRFN
+602 DTNLSKKFN
-611 QILLLTGPNMSGKST
+611 QILLITGPNMSGKST

-670 QSTFMVEMLETASI
+670 QSTFMVEMLETAAI

-690 KSLIILDEI
+690 KSLVILDEI

-733 HYHEMTELSERLDRI
+733 HYHEMTELSKHLERI
-748 TNLHVSV
+748 TNLHVAV
-755 SDINGEIIFLRQ
+755 SDIDGEIIFLRQ
-767 LLPGGADKSYGVH
+767 LLSGGADKSYGVH
-780 VAKLAGLPP
+780 VAKLAGLPH

-800 MLENNKSSIASTLNE
+800 MLENNKSSIASTLNKG
-815 SANKPFQT
+815 AGKPFQT
-823 QMFTYRN
+823 QMFAHRN
-830 WLEEELANTDI
+830 WLEEELSNTDI

-849 LIKLQS
+849 LVKLQS
-855 LKDQNKN
+855 LKDQTKN
-862 SN
+862 FN

>member
-1 MDVFSMA
+1 
-8 TPARQQ
+8 
-14 YLDIKSNHPNDIL
+14 
-27 LFRMGDFYETFDDD
+27 
-41 AKVMAKDL
+41 
-49 QIALTSREMGKG
+49 
-61 EKVPLAGIPY
+61 
-71 HSLNGYLSKLVSK
+71 
-84 GHRIAICEQT
+84 
-94 SDPSTSKGIV
+94 
-104 DREVV
+104 
-109 RIVTPGTI
+109 
-117 TEDQLLENNINNYL
+117 
-131 ASIVIKD
+131 
-138 HSVGVSYVD
+138 
-147 ITTTEFLT
+147 
-155 TEIQI
+155 
-160 EDLTT
+160 
-165 EINRINPR
+165 
-173 EVIISKPLPG
+173 
-183 NISENINSYITLVDE
+183 
-198 KGYIANNSRKIV
+198 
-210 EQNFRVASLESFG
+210 
-223 CDKLILGIEAAA
+223 
-235 QIIEYL
+235 
-241 KTHQQS
+241 
-247 ALRTI
+247 
-252 PTLKTYSTQPFMSL
+252 
-266 DQQTSRNLEIF
+266 
-277 SSGRENSQESSLYSI
+277 
-292 LDKTQTPM
+292 
-300 GGRLLRKWLGQPLL
+300 
-314 ELDLLEERQKAVEW
+314 
-328 FIEDPI
+328 
-334 RRGHIAK
+334 
-341 ILTSISDIERLTTKV
+341 V

-381 IAGKRT
+381 IAGRRT
-387 ESEDTFWVLNEFS
+387 KNKDTFWVLNEFS
-400 DNSIPYEIIKKSIEP
+400 DNSIPYELIKKSIEP

-422 EGRTIKSGFSR
+422 EGRTIKPGFSR
-433 TLDLLKQESSEAK
+433 TLDLLKQESTKAK

-459 TGIKSLKIGYNKV
+459 TGIKSLKIGYNRV
-472 FGYYLEVSN
+472 FGYYLEVSK

-498 GGERYITPEMKEYES
+498 GGERYITPEMKKYES
-513 VILNTSSKIEE
+513 IILNTSSKIEE

-755 SDINGEIIFLRQ
+755 SDINGEIVFLRQ

-789 KIVERAWEILA
+789 KIVGRAWEILA